1 MDMPYEKP
9 EDFAVLREYY
19 TDYCTK
25 RFDKLKHLL
34 CDSLGIK
41 YEEIEPQETEVV
53 QKVVVANK
61 PDEKPSKQVRFADK
75 CIVRLAKILNTD
87 LVKVGRSSYRS
98 TDGKRGY
105 VITTSKMYT
114 QGKREKYWFAYRT
127 NPFDELSD
135 CEEKYVVYGCKDENT
150 MVVLPVPVIEE
161 QLDRLNVSYDEDENI
176 SHWHMVFFRDISGKM
191 TWMLSRPNIEE
202 IEINSFLV

>member
-1 MDMPYEKP
+1 M
-9 EDFAVLREYY
+9 
-19 TDYCTK
+19 
-25 RFDKLKHLL
+25 
-34 CDSLGIK
+34 
-41 YEEIEPQETEVV
+41 
-53 QKVVVANK
+53 
-61 PDEKPSKQVRFADK
+61 
-75 CIVRLAKILNTD
+75 
-87 LVKVGRSSYRS
+87 KVGRSSYRS

-161 QLDRLNVSYDEDENI
+161 QLDRVNVSYDEDENI